1 VKGEVK
7 IARRPA
13 VAIRAIC
20 IGMAFI
26 ATMRPLSARA
36 QESPAIPAKLNVGQC
51 VEIALKA
58 HPNIGAYAGTVAVNE
73 SKVEEAK
80 APYYPQLNL
89 SATYGDSYYGST
101 GNNSQRLLN
110 QTSTSYSAG
119 ASLQQTIYDFG
130 RTGLSVDIQKLNT
143 GASSADLTNVTIQVV
158 FGVKQAYYGLL
169 QARRNRDNA
178 AQAVRQYESHL
189 RQARGFYESGTRP
202 RIDVTKAQV
211 DLSSATL
218 NMIKAENAVKL
229 AKATLDNAMG
239 VTGGPQYS
247 IDDDVGH
254 GKVEI
259 TLEQVIV
266 KAIENRADFKSFAF
280 KRKSAAETVKLGSL
294 GYYPTL
300 SGSAGYTLSGERAPM
315 DENWN
320 VAVTVTMPL
329 FSGFSTK
336 RQVEEYRASLGSI
349 KAGEE
354 ALRQSVEL
362 DALKAYISLKEA
374 EERIPVAELATRQS
388 RENLDLADARYTTG
402 VGNSIEVADAQ
413 AAHINAVTALNQ
425 ALYDFKTAEAGLE
438 KAMGGR

>member
-1 VKGEVK
+1 ME

-13 VAIRAIC
+13 FAIHAVC
-20 IGMAFI
+20 LGMAFI
-26 ATMRPLSARA
+26 ATMSLPPAWAL
-36 QESPAIPAKLNVGQC
+36 ESSAIPAKLNVGQC

-58 HPNIGAYAGTVAVNE
+58 HPNIAAYAGTVAVNE

-80 APYYPQLNL
+80 AGYYPKLDL

-101 GNNSQRLLN
+101 ANNPTQRLLN

-119 ASLQQTIYDFG
+119 ASLQQLIYDFG

-143 GASSADLTNVTIQVV
+143 DASSSDLTNVTTLVV

-189 RQARGFYESGTRP
+189 RQAKGFYESGTRP

-218 NMIKAENAVKL
+218 NLIKAENAVKL

-239 VTGGPQYS
+239 ITGGPQYS
-247 IDDDVGH
+247 IDDDAGH
-254 GKVEI
+254 EKVEI
-259 TLEQVIV
+259 TLEQVIE
-266 KAIENRADFKSFAF
+266 KATENRADFKSFAL
-280 KRKSAAETVKLGSL
+280 KRKTAEETVKLARL
-294 GYYPTL
+294 GYYPTF
-300 SGSAGYTLSGERAPM
+300 SGSAGYTRYGQNAPT

-320 VAVTVTMPL
+320 VALTVTAPL

-349 KAGEE
+349 KASEE

-413 AAHINAVTALNQ
+413 AAHINAVTTLNQ